1 MTTYITQ
8 EQAEKLAFGFGGV
21 VPSYRGVEK
30 KDVYPLC
37 NAAIQAYKE
46 TLVAGVVLPEPYGYD
61 VYVEEADNGYIVYNL
76 DDPQL
81 VDDATN
87 HDATTTTL
95 YTADQLRQAIADADQ
110 LRQAIADDRAK
121 RDAPVY
127 RQGDHQP
134 IPTKDESKWVA
145 DALEKQVPQDCR
157 LCANYTAATGGCTS
171 VVQCVDAS
179 QFRGTLPRR
188 YWTAAPDPKDT
199 DAKT

>member
-95 YTADQLRQAIADADQ
+95 YTADQLRQAIADA
-110 LRQAIADDRAK
+110 LA
-121 RDAPVY
+121 
-127 RQGDHQP
+127 
-134 IPTKDESKWVA
+134 
-145 DALEKQVPQDCR
+145 KQVPQWLPID
-157 LCANYTAATGGCTS
+157 TAPKDGTWILVSGGETDDEEEARGVAVASWTREFNGS
-171 VVQCVDAS
+171 VDDRCS
-179 QFRGTLPRR
+179 RWQFAKYDGGYYGEYINPTHWMPLP
-188 YWTAAPDPKDT
+188 AAPDPKE
-199 DAKT
+199 AV